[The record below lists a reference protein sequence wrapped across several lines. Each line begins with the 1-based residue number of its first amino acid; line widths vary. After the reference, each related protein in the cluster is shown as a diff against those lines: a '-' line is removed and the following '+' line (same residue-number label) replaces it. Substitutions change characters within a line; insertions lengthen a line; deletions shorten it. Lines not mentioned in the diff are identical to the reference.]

1 MVHVGLCNLYIVTDY
16 FALYQLLFF
25 FKIQILSAHL
35 DWKLLKGNVMLLII
49 AVKGKKHTGPT
60 AV

>member
-25 FKIQILSAHL
+25 LNTDTFCTSGLEAPKRQRDVTYYSC
-35 DWKLLKGNVMLLII
+35 
-49 AVKGKKHTGPT
+49 
-60 AV
+60 